1 VGQVSAHYGGP
12 TAKLVVD
19 RDIRAPW
26 LAKRRGV
33 FSLVIHIRVVGSF
46 QAGTRDVTERMS
58 SYSPHLAKNN
68 KHVGENLGCRMRVKG
83 HGRGLRR
90 LGVKEVIRESLL
102 IGQGLNLVISCVGP
116 VINSS

>member
-1 VGQVSAHYGGP
+1 MGQVSVQYGGP
-12 TAKLVVD
+12 MAKLIID
-19 RDIRAPW
+19 LDIRAPW

-46 QAGTRDVTERMS
+46 QAGTWDVTERMS

-68 KHVGENLGCRMRVKG
+68 KHVGESLGCRMQVKG

-90 LGVKEVIRESLL
+90 LGVKEVILESLL
-102 IGQGLNLVISCVGP
+102 IGQGLNLVINGVGP
-116 VINSS
+116 VIDSS